1 MTNNFFLSS
10 VTSSESPLAHFDLCE
25 KPLLLPSRNF
35 KSSIKS
41 SLQQL
46 VIETWVE
53 YSIATIVVLLR
64 YYTRIRMVGLRRLDY
79 DDYLMPVA
87 WVSDSII
94 VTWRDMA
101 DK

>member
-1 MTNNFFLSS
+1 M
-10 VTSSESPLAHFDLCE
+10 
-25 KPLLLPSRNF
+25 
-35 KSSIKS
+35 S

-46 VIETWVE
+46 VVETWVE

-64 YYTRIRMVGLRRLDY
+64 YYTRIKMIGLQRLDY

-87 WVSDSII
+87 WVREAII
-94 VTWRDMA
+94 VTSVDMA